1 MMIKGKSFA
10 PNKMLTDR
18 EIINQFCEGEL
29 QSIDW
34 GQADRVDIR
43 LFCEM
48 QPLSPFTDYTSNF
61 VGYTLRAHNDV
72 TVIEGK
78 VGYVGDTLARVR
90 LLYREASNEVVLDSE
105 YAVGGGGPGFAKT
118 IGPFQ
123 YTLTDPRYKPELF
136 DHVTKTEFKTDLI
149 PNFQFGRH
157 KDAVPV
163 SELVRNIF
171 RKFDAFHVN
180 EDHPSLPRILIP
192 CEKYAGAKRFLRDD
206 SAATVIP

>member
-1 MMIKGKSFA
+1 MIRGKSLA
-10 PNKMLTDR
+10 PNKMLTNR
-18 EIINQFCEGEL
+18 EIINQFCEDEL

-34 GQADRVDIR
+34 DQADKLNIR
-43 LFCEM
+43 LFCRME
-48 QPLSPFTDYTSNF
+48 PLEPFTDYTSYF
-61 VGYTLRAHNDV
+61 VAYTVRAHNDV

-78 VGYVGDTLARVR
+78 VGYVGDTLADVR
-90 LLYREASNEVVLDSE
+90 LVYREASNEVVLDSE
-105 YAVGGGGPGFAKT
+105 YAVSGGGQGFAKT

-123 YTLTDPRYKPELF
+123 YTLSDPRYKPELL
-136 DHVTKTEFKTDLI
+136 DDVSTTEFKTDLI

-157 KDAVPV
+157 KDGVPV

-192 CEKYAGAKRFLRDD
+192 CEKYRGAKHFLRDD
-206 SAATVIP
+206 SGAAVIA

>member
-1 MMIKGKSFA
+1 
-10 PNKMLTDR
+10 MLTDR

-34 GQADRVDIR
+34 DQADRVDIR

-48 QPLSPFTDYTSNF
+48 QPLSPFSDYTSNF
-61 VGYTLRAHNDV
+61 VGYTLRAHHDV

-105 YAVGGGGPGFAKT
+105 YAVSCGGLGFAKT

-123 YTLTDPRYKPELF
+123 YTLTDPQYKPELL
-136 DHVTKTEFKTDLI
+136 DHVTKPDLEKFETDLI

-157 KDAVPV
+157 RDGMPV

-171 RKFDAFHVN
+171 RKFDAFDVN

-192 CEKYAGAKRFLRDD
+192 CEKYEHAKRFLRDD
-206 SAATVIP
+206 IGAAVIA